1 MQQPRDF
8 SLYGAVDLG
17 ARQAAAQRSQQA
29 AVRSGGPDGSPGG
42 NVLDVTEETFNVE
55 VVERSR
61 SAPVILDLWA
71 EWCGPC
77 KQLSPILE
85 KLANEA
91 DGDWVLAK
99 VDIDANPQLRAALQ
113 VQSIPMV
120 MAVAGGQVVDG
131 FLGAMPEAQVRQ
143 WIGQVMQVAG
153 QMGLPGGG
161 AAAAGD
167 GDQDDGQPDTAQPD
181 TAAGAQPGD
190 GPGMRGPGGPGGAMM
205 ADPAFEEAQ
214 QAMERDDM
222 DGAAAAFQKVLANS
236 PGNPAAVMGLAQVN
250 LIRRV
255 SGYDQNQVRRAAA
268 EDPASVD
275 AQARVA
281 DIDVATGRIDEGFD
295 RLLGTIRRTSG
306 DDRDRARVH
315 LVSLFDVFPPGDP
328 RVAKARATLSSLLF

>member
-1 MQQPRDF
+1 
-8 SLYGAVDLG
+8 V
-17 ARQAAAQRSQQA
+17 
-29 AVRSGGPDGSPGG
+29 
-42 NVLDVTEETFNVE
+42 
-55 VVERSR
+55 
-61 SAPVILDLWA
+61 
-71 EWCGPC
+71 
-77 KQLSPILE
+77 LE
-85 KLANEA
+85 KLADEA
-91 DGDWVLAK
+91 AGDFLLAK

-161 AAAAGD
+161 GAAAAGD
-167 GDQDDGQPDTAQPD
+167 DQADGQPASAEGTEGQPR
-181 TAAGAQPGD
+181 GGPS
-190 GPGMRGPGGPGGAMM
+190 GPGMAGGGPGGAMM

-222 DGAAAAFQKVLANS
+222 EGAAAAFQKVLANS
-236 PGNPAAVMGLAQVN
+236 PGNPAAAMGLAQVN

-255 SGYDQNQVRRAAA
+255 TGYDQNQLRRAAA
-268 EDPASVD
+268 EDPANVE
-275 AQARVA
+275 AQSGVA
-281 DIDVATGRIDEGFD
+281 DIEVATGRIDEGFD

-306 DDRDRARVH
+306 DDRDRARLH

-328 RVAKARATLSSLLF
+328 RVARARAALSSLLF

>member
-17 ARQAAAQRSQQA
+17 ARQAAAQRGQQA
-29 AVRSGGPDGSPGG
+29 AARSGEQGGSPGG
-42 NVLDVTEETFNVE
+42 NVIDVTEETFNVE

-77 KQLSPILE
+77 KQLSPVLE

-91 DGDWVLAK
+91 AGDWVLAK

-143 WIGQVMQVAG
+143 WIGQVMQVAA
-153 QMGLPGGG
+153 QMGMPGSGG
-161 AAAAGD
+161 AAAD
-167 GDQDDGQPDTAQPD
+167 GEPDNGPPDGTQAAEGQPGGRD
-181 TAAGAQPGD
+181 PG
-190 GPGMRGPGGPGGAMM
+190 GPGMRGGPGGAMM

-222 DGAAAAFQKVLANS
+222 DGAAAAFQKILANS
-236 PGNPAAVMGLAQVN
+236 PGNPAAAMGLAQVN

-255 SGYDQNQVRRAAA
+255 SGYDQAQVRRAAA
-268 EDPASVD
+268 EDPASVN
-275 AQARVA
+275 AQSSVA
-281 DIDVATGRIDEGFD
+281 DIEVATGRIEEGFD

-306 DDRDRARVH
+306 EERDRARLH
-315 LVSLFDVFPPGDP
+315 LVSLFEVFPPGDP

>member
-17 ARQAAAQRSQQA
+17 ARQAAAQRGQQA
-29 AVRSGGPDGSPGG
+29 AARSGEQGGSPGG
-42 NVLDVTEETFNVE
+42 NVIDVTEETFNVD

-77 KQLSPILE
+77 KQLSPVLE

-91 DGDWVLAK
+91 AGDWVLAK
-99 VDIDANPQLRAALQ
+99 VDIDANPQLRTALQ

-143 WIGQVMQVAG
+143 WIGQVMQVAA
-153 QMGLPGGG
+153 QMGMPVSGGE
-161 AAAAGD
+161 AAD
-167 GDQDDGQPDTAQPD
+167 GEPADGQPDGVQ
-181 TAAGAQPGD
+181 AAEGQPGGRD
-190 GPGMRGPGGPGGAMM
+190 PGGPGMRGGPGGSMM

-222 DGAAAAFQKVLANS
+222 DGAAAAFQKILANS
-236 PGNPAAVMGLAQVN
+236 PGNPAAAMGLAQVN

-255 SGYDQNQVRRAAA
+255 SGYDQGQVRRAAA

-275 AQARVA
+275 AQSSVA
-281 DIDVATGRIDEGFD
+281 DIEVATGRIEEGFD

-306 DDRDRARVH
+306 EERDQARLH

>member
-1 MQQPRDF
+1 
-8 SLYGAVDLG
+8 V
-17 ARQAAAQRSQQA
+17 
-29 AVRSGGPDGSPGG
+29 
-42 NVLDVTEETFNVE
+42 
-55 VVERSR
+55 
-61 SAPVILDLWA
+61 PVILDLWA

-77 KQLSPILE
+77 KQLSPVLE

-91 DGDWVLAK
+91 AGDFLLAK

-161 AAAAGD
+161 GAAAAGD
-167 GDQDDGQPDTAQPD
+167 DQPDGQPGSTEAAEGQPR
-181 TAAGAQPGD
+181 GGPS
-190 GPGMRGPGGPGGAMM
+190 GPGMPGGPGGPMM

-222 DGAAAAFQKVLANS
+222 EGAAAAFQKVLANS
-236 PGNPAAVMGLAQVN
+236 PGNPAAAMGLAQVN

-268 EDPASVD
+268 EDPANAE
-275 AQARVA
+275 AQSSVA
-281 DIDVATGRIDEGFD
+281 DIEVATGRIDEGFD

-306 DDRDRARVH
+306 DDRDRARLH

-328 RVAKARATLSSLLF
+328 RVARARAALSSLLF